1 MNEIELNTL
10 QSFLNQNDIPLIKGK
25 PKTFLGIAKQPHYE
39 NVLSN
44 IYAFYFDVHEVHK
57 LKDLF
62 ITSLIELINA
72 SPLAKEAKVFDTFLN
87 FEVVTEYG
95 TKNQKRIDILLQ
107 NQEQAIIIENKVY
120 HNLNNDLEEYYNEIN
135 VATKV
140 GIVLS
145 LHPISDIKHP
155 HFINITHSQLMERVM
170 LNLGSYVLGAS
181 DKYLVFLK
189 DFYQNIINLSR
200 PVMEKEYIH
209 FYYKNQQEINQ
220 LVEFKFKLRDHILS
234 QVIAAGNTLEGVSKY
249 EPRANSFNDKR
260 LVYYV
265 SNKYSN
271 LMITVV
277 YEKLLT
283 DEKKMHIA
291 IEMQGN
297 LLKDRKKYDA
307 IVFTEEEKQHAFAE
321 HFRTTSVDWSHFSV
335 QHYHPTEDE
344 ISNLSQFIIDKLN
357 QDHLLSIFNKL
368 VLFLDA
374 QKTEK

>member
-1 MNEIELNTL
+1 MNLKDLEE
-10 QSFLNQNDIPLIKGK
+10 FLNHNVIPRIKRR
-25 PKTFLGIAKQPHYE
+25 PKTFLSIAKQPHYE
-39 NVLSN
+39 NVMSN
-44 IYAFYFDVHEVHK
+44 IYAFYFNVHEVHK

-62 ITSLIELINA
+62 VTSLMELINA
-72 SPLAKEAKVFDTFLN
+72 SSFAKEAKVFDTFLN
-87 FEVVTEYG
+87 YEVLTEYG

-107 NQEQAIIIENKVY
+107 NNEQAIIIENKVY
-120 HNLNNDLEEYYNEIN
+120 HILNNDLDEYYNEIKVVN
-135 VATKV
+135 KV
-140 GIVLS
+140 GILLS

-155 HFINITHSQLMERVM
+155 HFINITHLQLMERV
-170 LNLGSYVLGAS
+170 LFNLGSYVLGAS

-189 DFYQNIINLSR
+189 DFCQNIINLSR
-200 PVMEKEYIH
+200 PVMEKENIH

-265 SNKYSN
+265 SNKYST

-297 LLKDRKKYDA
+297 LLKDRERYRVID
-307 IVFTEEEKQHAFAE
+307 FTEEEKQHAFAE
-321 HFRTTSVDWSHFSV
+321 HFRTTSVDWSHFAV

-374 QKTEK
+374 QKAEKYT